1 LAKLKCV
8 SRLDVMC
15 GQTMALNASVTS
27 GHTSHTLNYV
37 FESLTFI
44 CVLLMFTTNGK
55 CSLRKN
61 YRQIVT
67 FVRINKLCF
76 IITV

>member
-1 LAKLKCV
+1 
-8 SRLDVMC
+8 MC

-44 CVLLMFTTNGK
+44 CVRLTVSVLYAKITDKLLHL
-55 CSLRKN
+55 SEL
-61 YRQIVT
+61 ISSV
-67 FVRINKLCF
+67 L
-76 IITV
+76 